1 MSWSHARTAFPCPGT
16 IDFPAALFTWVFH
29 SSLNVKGW
37 RAASGAREI
46 ADLRQI
52 YVDLSGK
59 LLASIRF
66 HLLVPTY
73 PLIQFL
79 AVRISNS
86 VYFFV
91 ALLDIHMYY
100 FVVAHTALLSK
111 KSMSA
116 FPECLFYHNVFV
128 VLQLTS
134 WTHFRVFIIFFC
146 LLRMFVYILLVFVFY
161 LRTRQLK

>member
-1 MSWSHARTAFPCPGT
+1 MSWSYVRTAFPCPGT

-37 RAASGAREI
+37 RAASGAREN

-73 PLIQFL
+73 PIIQFL
-79 AVRISNS
+79 AVRTSNS

-91 ALLDIHMYY
+91 AALDILLWILDY

-111 KSMSA
+111 KSSSA
-116 FPECLFYHNVFV
+116 FPESLFYHNVFV
-128 VLQLTS
+128 GLQFTS
-134 WTHFRVFIIFFC
+134 WTHFQGV
-146 LLRMFVYILLVFVFY
+146 LLYFPVY
-161 LRTRQLK
+161 